1 MKGEYYDSFKC
12 PYCGEDMKITQAKCG
27 KCKITI
33 EGEFELNKIN
43 RLTPEQ
49 LDFAI
54 TFLINRGNLKELEKI
69 YDLSYPTL
77 RNRLNAIA
85 SILSGSNIQDE
96 EDVKDTLDKLNSGE
110 ITFDDALKTIK
121 SKNKE

>member
-1 MKGEYYDSFKC
+1 MIDSFKC
-12 PYCGEDMKITQAKCG
+12 PYCGEDMTITQAKCG
-27 KCKITI
+27 KCKVTI
-33 EGEFELNKIN
+33 EGEFALNKIN
-43 RLTPEQ
+43 LLTPEQ
-49 LDFAI
+49 LDFAV

-85 SILSGSNIQDE
+85 SILSGSKTQDE